1 MIDPM
6 LPVVYK
12 VAQITQDLP
21 DTATLDL
28 VPVSANKP
36 LACLPGQFNMLYA
49 FGQGEAPISV
59 SGDVDQVPVVR
70 HTIRAVGS
78 VTRALTRMQA
88 GDQVG
93 LRGPFGRAWPLAVM
107 RGKDVVLVAG
117 GLGLAPLRPAIYQI
131 LNHRNNFG
139 KVYLYYGARTP
150 QDRLYAEEFATWQQR
165 DDFETG
171 VTVDSAGRDWHGH
184 VGVVTTLFEGKHFDS
199 SNTIALI
206 CGPEIMMR
214 FSASGLIKCGVRP
227 DNIYVSMER
236 NMKCAIGFC
245 GHCQYGPHFICKDGP
260 VFALPQVAHLFR
272 IREI

>member
-6 LPVVYK
+6 LPAAYK
-12 VAQITQDLP
+12 VAQITHNLP
-21 DTATLDL
+21 NTATLDL
-28 VPVSANKP
+28 VPVSANQP
-36 LACLPGQFNMLYA
+36 PVCLPGQFNMLYA
-49 FGQGEAPISV
+49 FGQGEVAISI
-59 SGDVDQVPVVR
+59 SGDTEQTDFVR

-78 VTRALTRMQA
+78 VTRALTNMKC

-93 LRGPFGRAWPLAVM
+93 LRGPFGRAWPLAAM
-107 RGKDVVLVAG
+107 QGRDIVLVAG

-131 LNHRNNFG
+131 LNHRNDFG
-139 KVYLYYGARTP
+139 KVYFYYGTRTP

-214 FSASGLIKCGVRP
+214 FSAAGLIKCGVQSE
-227 DNIYVSMER
+227 NIYVSMER

-260 VFALPQVAHLFR
+260 VFALPQVANLFR